1 MVIVAVPVASTGT
14 VPPNADPSTLNATP
28 PLVTGEPSDVTV
40 AVNVTASPTSDGFRL
55 DDTCVVVAEAVCTVR
70 HHPPPIEPASPVAS
84 STTHRLQV
92 PLGLEPS
99 KVDRAVAP
107 L

>member
-1 MVIVAVPVASTGT
+1 MRPGGSALVVIVTVPVASTGT

-55 DDTCVVVAEAVCTVR
+55 DDRAVDVPWVSTTWVR
-70 HHPPPIEPASPVAS
+70 VSELSASPAPVKVA
-84 STTHRLQV
+84 LI
-92 PLGLEPS
+92 
-99 KVDRAVAP
+99 
-107 L
+107 